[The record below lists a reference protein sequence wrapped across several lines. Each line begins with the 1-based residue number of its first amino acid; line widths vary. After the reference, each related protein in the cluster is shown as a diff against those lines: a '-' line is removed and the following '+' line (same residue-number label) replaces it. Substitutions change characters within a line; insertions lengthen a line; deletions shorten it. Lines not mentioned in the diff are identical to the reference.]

1 MDMTM
6 RKATQGGLVFDKR
19 AGKFAFLNRSLGRAA
34 SFAASVFA
42 ALALNSARADT
53 LISTNT
59 YSYTGSAVNYTV
71 PASTNYLIVKAWGA
85 GGGDWVGYLYGGA
98 GGFAQ
103 GQISASPGGIYVV
116 EVGGGGIRNAGGAGA
131 R

>member
-1 MDMTM
+1 MHMTL
-6 RKATQGGLVFDKR
+6 RKSAQGGPVIAKR
-19 AGKFAFLNRSLGRAA
+19 AGKFAFLNRSSRRVA

-42 ALALNSARADT
+42 ALALSSARGDT
-53 LISTNT
+53 LVSTNT

-71 PASTNYLIVKAWGA
+71 PAGTNYLIVKAWGA

-103 GQISASPGGIYVV
+103 GQISASPGAIYTV
-116 EVGGGGIRNAGGAGA
+116 EV
-131 R
+131 